1 MEFGFLPVLPP
12 WKEACLVP
20 YYLLFMPLHPVVFK
34 VVSSSYLRERRD
46 PQVCLESWAPPGAR
60 ARPGG
65 PG

>member
-20 YYLLFMPLHPVVFK
+20 YYLLFMPLHPSCFQGC
-34 VVSSSYLRERRD
+34 LLFL
-46 PQVCLESWAPPGAR
+46 PQGEKGPPGVAGELGSAGAR